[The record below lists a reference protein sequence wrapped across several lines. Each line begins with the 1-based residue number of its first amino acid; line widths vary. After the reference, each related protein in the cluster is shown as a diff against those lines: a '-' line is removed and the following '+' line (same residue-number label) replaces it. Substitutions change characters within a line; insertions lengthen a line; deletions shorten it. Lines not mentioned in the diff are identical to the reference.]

1 MEDGRILDDQIS
13 VSENP
18 DIKGESRLLGPGGN
32 TDLTW
37 QPTFPTNSVD
47 RWIQV
52 DLSVQRLITGV
63 IIQGRKRAHPNDGL
77 LQYVTVFTVQ
87 FGNDGISFEN
97 LAFLADD
104 LVRYSL
110 SVRKLL
116 HEIDTALE
124 AALASRFRSFGPV
137 PSLPGL

>member
-37 QPTFPTNSVD
+37 QPTFPTNSGD

-52 DLSVQRLITGV
+52 DLSVQRLITA
-63 IIQGRKRAHPNDGL
+63 IITQGRVRNDGRP
-77 LQYVTVFTVQ
+77 QHVTKYAVQFSNDATVFEYVTRS
-87 FGNDGISFEN
+87 GS
-97 LAFLADD
+97 D
-104 LVRYSL
+104 LW
-110 SVRKLL
+110 
-116 HEIDTALE
+116 
-124 AALASRFRSFGPV
+124 
-137 PSLPGL
+137 